1 MVVVDVEEDDEED
14 EDVEVDLLDD
24 RKCLGEIFIVVIW
37 FIGISN
43 GDVICIVGDV
53 DGFWVFFGFF
63 GDVVCIFCDV
73 DCLFELVSMLVV
85 FCEGVLNFVLKFCII
100 VEGKS

>member
-37 FIGISN
+37 FKGISN
-43 GDVICIVGDV
+43 GDVICIVGDE
-53 DGFWVFFGFF
+53 DGFWVLFGFF

-73 DCLFELVSMLVV
+73 DCLFDLVSVFVV
-85 FCEGVLNFVLKFCII
+85 FCELVLNFVLKFCII

>member
-1 MVVVDVEEDDEED
+1 MVVDVEEDDE

-37 FIGISN
+37 FIGINN
-43 GDVICIVGDV
+43 GDVICIVGDE
-53 DGFWVFFGFF
+53 DGFWVLFGFF

-73 DCLFELVSMLVV
+73 DCLFELVSVLVV
-85 FCEGVLNFVLKFCII
+85 FCKGVLNFVLKFCII

>member
-43 GDVICIVGDV
+43 GDVICIVGDE
-53 DGFWVFFGFF
+53 DGFWVLFGFF

-73 DCLFELVSMLVV
+73 DCLFDLVSVFVV
-85 FCEGVLNFVLKFCII
+85 FCELVLNFVLKFCII